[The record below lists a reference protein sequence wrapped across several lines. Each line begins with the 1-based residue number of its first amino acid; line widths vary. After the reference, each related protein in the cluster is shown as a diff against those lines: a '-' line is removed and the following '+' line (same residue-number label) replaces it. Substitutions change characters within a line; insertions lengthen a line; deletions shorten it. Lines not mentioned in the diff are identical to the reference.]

1 MRHKLATYIRIST
14 KFRNYHVEK
23 SKYLG
28 NSFNEFVRDVFNGVL
43 KNEKNDLEEEVLE
56 LAIYEPIVVL
66 EFFTSQRC
74 SSCTPTEVLLEKTKK
89 ELKKKC
95 SHFRISWI
103 IETISGGKTHSVHLF
118 IQKNNANTI
127 KIWE

>member
-1 MRHKLATYIRIST
+1 MRHKLATYIRIRT

-66 EFFTSQRC
+66 EFFKSQRC
-74 SSCTPTEVLLEKTKK
+74 SSCTPADVLLEKTKK
-89 ELKKKC
+89 ELKRSVRTFAYRGLLKIYRVGRPIKYICLHKK
-95 SHFRISWI
+95 I
-103 IETISGGKTHSVHLF
+103 TQ
-118 IQKNNANTI
+118 IQY
-127 KIWE
+127 KI